1 MRKKL
6 FSLEDSIMECWN
18 VTSDIKVVYQE
29 WLDSPTPMSEDEIA
43 NILIGMETLYNRKFE
58 RLFRD
63 YEEALKEQRTSL
75 DDNENR

>member
-29 WLDSPTPMSEDEIA
+29 WLDSPTPMDEDEIA

-58 RLFRD
+58 RLFRE
-63 YEEALKEQRTSL
+63 YEEALGEQRAL
-75 DDNENR
+75 IDNED